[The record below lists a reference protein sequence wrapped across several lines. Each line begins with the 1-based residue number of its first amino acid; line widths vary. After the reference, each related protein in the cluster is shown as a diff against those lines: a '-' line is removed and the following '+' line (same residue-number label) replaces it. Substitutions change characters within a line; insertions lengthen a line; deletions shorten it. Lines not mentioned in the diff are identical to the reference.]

1 MFRIIKMSLYLIYE
15 KKRSKYLNP
24 RIMKQSIKNLFLTLL
39 VPALVVSSAMAQKE
53 DKDKDEKDKK
63 EGEQII
69 ITRKGKGDD
78 KVVVELNG
86 DKVIVNGKE
95 LKDDDE
101 GDVTVRRRKIKD
113 VWAFGGDEFPGSWNN
128 APGFKMYNLNENKAM
143 LGVTTDE
150 VDEGVKIQSVSKQS
164 AAEKSGLK
172 EGDIITKVDD
182 KKIETPDDLSD
193 VIQDH
198 KPGDKVTVTFIRDKK
213 EQKVTAELGKWKG
226 VTSYSYRGPNSF
238 NLEDLEGLKD
248 QLRTMPRSYNYN
260 FNWSGSGPKLGISV
274 QDTEDGK
281 GVNVLDV
288 DSDGNGAKAGI
299 KEDDVITEVD
309 GKAVNSADQIAKV
322 IKESKD
328 KSSVK
333 VKLLRKGKPMTLNV
347 KMPKKLKTAD
357 L

>member
-1 MFRIIKMSLYLIYE
+1 
-15 KKRSKYLNP
+15 
-24 RIMKQSIKNLFLTLL
+24 MKQSIKNLFLTLL
-39 VPALVVSSAMAQKE
+39 VPALIVSSAMAQKE

-69 ITRKGKGDD
+69 ITRKGNKDD
-78 KVVVELNG
+78 KVIVELNG

-95 LKDDDE
+95 IKDNDDE
-101 GDVTVRRRKIKD
+101 GDVTVHRRKIKD
-113 VWAFGGDEFPGSWNN
+113 VWAFDGNSFHGNWNE
-128 APGFKMYNLNENKAM
+128 PGFKMYNISENKAM

-150 VDEGVKIQSVSKQS
+150 VENGVKIQSITKQS

-226 VTSYSYRGPNSF
+226 VTSYSYSDGANNF
-238 NLEDLEGLKD
+238 HIEGLEGLKD
-248 QLRTMPRSYNYN
+248 QLRAMPRGNQNYNYN
-260 FNWSGSGPKLGISV
+260 WNWSGNGPKLGLSV

-288 DSDGNGAKAGI
+288 DDDGNGAKAGI

-322 IKESKD
+322 VRESKD

-333 VKLLRKGKPMTLNV
+333 VKLLRKGKPLTVDV
-347 KMPKKLKTAD
+347 KMPKKLKTTD

>member
-1 MFRIIKMSLYLIYE
+1 
-15 KKRSKYLNP
+15 
-24 RIMKQSIKNLFLTLL
+24 MKQSIKNLFLALL
-39 VPALVVSSAMAQKE
+39 VPALMVSSAMAQKE

-69 ITRKGKGDD
+69 ITRKGNKDD

-86 DKVIVNGKE
+86 DKIIVNGKE
-95 LKDDDE
+95 LKDNDDE
-101 GDVTVRRRKIKD
+101 GDVTVRRRRVKD
-113 VWAFGGDEFPGSWNN
+113 VWAFDGNNFPGNWNE
-128 APGFKMYNLNENKAM
+128 PGGFKMYNISENKAM

-150 VDEGVKIQSVSKQS
+150 VENGVKIQSITKQS

-193 VIQDH
+193 IIQDH

-226 VTSYSYRGPNSF
+226 VGSYSYSDGSNNF
-238 NLEDLEGLKD
+238 HIEGLEGLKD
-248 QLRTMPRSYNYN
+248 QLRAMPRGNQNYNYN
-260 FNWSGSGPKLGISV
+260 WNWSGNGPKLGISV
-274 QDTEDGK
+274 QDSEDGK

-288 DSDGNGAKAGI
+288 DDDGNGAKAGI
-299 KEDDVITEVD
+299 KEEDIITEVD
-309 GKAVNSADQIAKV
+309 GKAVNSADQIARV
-322 IKESKD
+322 VRESKD

-333 VKLLRKGKPMTLNV
+333 VKLLRKGKPLTVDV

>member
-1 MFRIIKMSLYLIYE
+1 
-15 KKRSKYLNP
+15 
-24 RIMKQSIKNLFLTLL
+24 MKQSIKNLFLTLL
-39 VPALVVSSAMAQKE
+39 VPALIVSSAMAQKE
-53 DKDKDEKDKK
+53 DKDKDEKEKK

-69 ITRKGKGDD
+69 ITRKGNKDD
-78 KVVVELNG
+78 KVIVELNG

-95 LKDDDE
+95 LKDNDDE
-101 GDVTVRRRKIKD
+101 GDVTVHRRKIKD

-128 APGFKMYNLNENKAM
+128 SPGFKMYNLNENKAM

-150 VDEGVKIQSVSKQS
+150 VENGVKIQSITKQS

-172 EGDIITKVDD
+172 EGDIITKVED

-226 VTSYSYRGPNSF
+226 VSSYSYSDGSNNF
-238 NLEDLEGLKD
+238 HIEGLEGLKD
-248 QLRTMPRSYNYN
+248 QLRTMPRANPNYNYN
-260 FNWSGSGPKLGISV
+260 WNWSGNGPKLGISV

-288 DSDGNGAKAGI
+288 DEDGNGAKAGI

-322 IKESKD
+322 IRESKD
-328 KSSVK
+328 KSTVR
-333 VKLLRKGKPMTLNV
+333 VKLLRKGKPLTIDV

>member
-1 MFRIIKMSLYLIYE
+1 
-15 KKRSKYLNP
+15 
-24 RIMKQSIKNLFLTLL
+24 
-39 VPALVVSSAMAQKE
+39 MAQKE

-69 ITRKGKGDD
+69 ITRKGNKGD

-95 LKDDDE
+95 LKDNDE
-101 GDVTVRRRKIKD
+101 DGDVTVHRRKIKD
-113 VWAFGGDEFPGSWNN
+113 VWAFGGDEFPGNWNN
-128 APGFKMYNLNENKAM
+128 EPGGFRMYNVNENKAM

-150 VDEGVKIQSVSKQS
+150 VENGVKIQSVSKQS

-193 VIQDH
+193 VVQDH

-226 VTSYSYRGPNSF
+226 VSSYSYNDGGNNF
-238 NLEDLEGLKD
+238 HIEGLEGLKD
-248 QLRTMPRSYNYN
+248 QLRTMPRNYNYN
-260 FNWSGSGPKLGISV
+260 FNWSGNGPKLGISV
-274 QDTEDGK
+274 QDTEEGK
-281 GVNVLDV
+281 GVNVLNV
-288 DSDGNGAKAGI
+288 DEDGNGAKAGI
-299 KEDDVITEVD
+299 KEDDLITEVD

-322 IKESKD
+322 VRESKD
-328 KSSVK
+328 KTSVK
-333 VKLLRKGKPMTLNV
+333 VKLLRKGKPLTLDV
-347 KMPKKLKTAD
+347 KMPKKLKTTD

>member
-1 MFRIIKMSLYLIYE
+1 M
-15 KKRSKYLNP
+15 
-24 RIMKQSIKNLFLTLL
+24 
-39 VPALVVSSAMAQKE
+39 VSSAMAQKE

-69 ITRKGKGDD
+69 ITRKGNKDD

-95 LKDDDE
+95 LKENDDE
-101 GDVTVRRRKIKD
+101 GDITVRRRRVKD
-113 VWAFGGDEFPGSWNN
+113 VWAFDGNNLPGDWNEHG
-128 APGFKMYNLNENKAM
+128 GFKMYNISENKAM

-150 VDEGVKIQSVSKQS
+150 VENGVKIQSITKQS

-182 KKIETPDDLSD
+182 KEIETPDDLSD
-193 VIQDH
+193 IIQDH

-226 VTSYSYRGPNSF
+226 VSAYSYSDGANNF
-238 NLEDLEGLKD
+238 HIEGLEGLKD
-248 QLRTMPRSYNYN
+248 QLRAMPRGNQNYNYN
-260 FNWSGSGPKLGISV
+260 WNWSGNGPKLGISV
-274 QDTEDGK
+274 QDSEDGK

-288 DSDGNGAKAGI
+288 DDDGNGAKAGI
-299 KEDDVITEVD
+299 KEEDVITEVD
-309 GKAVNSADQIAKV
+309 GKAVNSADQIARV
-322 IKESKD
+322 VRESKD
-328 KSSVK
+328 KTSVK
-333 VKLLRKGKPMTLNV
+333 VKLLRKGKPLTVDV

>member
-1 MFRIIKMSLYLIYE
+1 
-15 KKRSKYLNP
+15 
-24 RIMKQSIKNLFLTLL
+24 MKQSIKNLFLTLL
-39 VPALVVSSAMAQKE
+39 VPALIVSTAMAQKE
-53 DKDKDEKDKK
+53 DKDKDEKDKR

-69 ITRKGKGDD
+69 ITRKGNKDD

-95 LKDDDE
+95 LKDNDDE
-101 GDVTVRRRKIKD
+101 GDVTVHRRKIKD
-113 VWAFGGDEFPGSWNN
+113 VWAFGGDEIPGSWNN
-128 APGFKMYNLNENKAM
+128 QPGGFKMYNLNENKAM

-150 VDEGVKIQSVSKQS
+150 VENGVKIQSVSKQS

-226 VTSYSYRGPNSF
+226 VSSYSYSDGSNNF
-238 NLEDLEGLKD
+238 HIEGLEGLKD
-248 QLRTMPRSYNYN
+248 QLRAMPRPNPNYNYN
-260 FNWSGSGPKLGISV
+260 WNWSGNGPKLGISV

-281 GVNVLDV
+281 GVNVLNV
-288 DSDGNGAKAGI
+288 DDEGNGAKAGI

-322 IKESKD
+322 VRESKD
-328 KSSVK
+328 KTSVK
-333 VKLLRKGKPMTLNV
+333 VKLLRKGKPLTLDV
-347 KMPKKLKTAD
+347 KMPKKLKTTD

>member
-1 MFRIIKMSLYLIYE
+1 
-15 KKRSKYLNP
+15 
-24 RIMKQSIKNLFLTLL
+24 MKQSIKNLFLTLL
-39 VPALVVSSAMAQKE
+39 LPALVVSSALAQKE

-69 ITRKGKGDD
+69 ITRKGNKDD

-95 LKDDDE
+95 LKDNDDE
-101 GDVTVRRRKIKD
+101 GDVTVHRRKIKD

-128 APGFKMYNLNENKAM
+128 SPGFKMYNLNENKAM

-150 VDEGVKIQSVSKQS
+150 VENGVKIQSITKQS

-226 VTSYSYRGPNSF
+226 VSSYSYSDGSNNF
-238 NLEDLEGLKD
+238 HIEGLEGLKD
-248 QLRTMPRSYNYN
+248 QLRVMPRANPNYNYN
-260 FNWSGSGPKLGISV
+260 WNWSGNGPKLGISV

-288 DSDGNGAKAGI
+288 DDDGNGAKAGI

-322 IKESKD
+322 IRENKE
-328 KSSVK
+328 KSSIK
-333 VKLLRKGKPMTLNV
+333 VKLLRKGKPLTIDV

>member
-1 MFRIIKMSLYLIYE
+1 
-15 KKRSKYLNP
+15 
-24 RIMKQSIKNLFLTLL
+24 MKQSIKNLFLTLM
-39 VPALVVSSAMAQKE
+39 VPALLVSSAMAQKE

-69 ITRKGKGDD
+69 ITRKGNKDD

-95 LKDDDE
+95 LKDNDDE
-101 GDVTVRRRKIKD
+101 GDVTVHRRKIKD
-113 VWAFGGDEFPGSWNN
+113 VWAFDGDNFPGSWNP
-128 APGFKMYNLNENKAM
+128 PGFKMYNLSENKAM

-150 VDEGVKIQSVSKQS
+150 VGDGVKIQSITKQS

-226 VTSYSYRGPNSF
+226 VSSYSYSDGSNNF
-238 NLEDLEGLKD
+238 HIEGLEGLKD
-248 QLRTMPRSYNYN
+248 QLRAMPRANPNYNYN
-260 FNWSGSGPKLGISV
+260 WNWSGNGPKLGISV
-274 QDTEDGK
+274 QDTEEGK

-288 DSDGNGAKAGI
+288 DDDGNGAKAGI

-322 IKESKD
+322 VRESKD
-328 KSSVK
+328 KSSIR
-333 VKLLRKGKPMTLNV
+333 VKLLRKGKPLSVDV
-347 KMPKKLKTAD
+347 KMPKKLKTTD